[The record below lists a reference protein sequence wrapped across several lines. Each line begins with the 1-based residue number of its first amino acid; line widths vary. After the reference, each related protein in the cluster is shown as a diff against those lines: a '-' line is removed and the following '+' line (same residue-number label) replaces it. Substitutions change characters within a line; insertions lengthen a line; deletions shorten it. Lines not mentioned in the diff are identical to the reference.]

1 MSWFDKINDAIDEA
15 KAAGDRK
22 IADGVMQAALSEIGG
37 LLQEVVNKVD
47 PDDYPI
53 LVAALRC
60 YARSIIPHLPMAAIT
75 AAALLETQIT
85 DITVVLPDEMRQKGG
100 REMNEVLMI
109 RCGQNCD
116 GESLYRVTV
125 DGKEL
130 TAKLTLRETVDALRM
145 VETVRAEA

>member
-1 MSWFDKINDAIDEA
+1 MSWFDKIKDAIDEA

-22 IADGVMQAALSEIGG
+22 IADGVIQAALSEIGG

-47 PDDYPI
+47 PEDYPI

-60 YARSIIPHLPMAAIT
+60 YARSIIPHLSMAAIT

-100 REMNEVLMI
+100 RENE
-109 RCGQNCD
+109 
-116 GESLYRVTV
+116 
-125 DGKEL
+125 
-130 TAKLTLRETVDALRM
+130 
-145 VETVRAEA
+145 